1 MAMGGVMSVDSEKVC
16 IAEYE
21 QREYDSISWA
31 NDDFSGKFMGCF
43 AIDMAMSHGRNAFP
57 PPC

>member
-31 NDDFSGKFMGCF
+31 NDDFSGKFIGVF
-43 AIDMAMSHGRNAFP
+43 RR
-57 PPC
+57 